1 MKICPMA
8 YKICQNQLNILPNN
22 QWTVSKW
29 PKFLTVCQRGKI
41 SPNLVTLLV
50 SYFDLTMVK
59 RRISSS
65 QICRTILIII
75 IANFISTAE
84 PESDN
89 RASVPVFRLHEPL
102 GKLRTGDGGPI
113 LLKEDWI
120 LHSNQVTI
128 LCKKNRCYRSH
139 SIIGATPTC
148 GQSGKGST
156 IVNYDSRVVPDLKI
170 PHIMTLES

>member
-1 MKICPMA
+1 MKICPMT
-8 YKICQNQLNILPNN
+8 YKISQIQLNILPNN

-50 SYFDLTMVK
+50 SYFDLTMIK

-128 LCKKNRCYRSH
+128 LCKKT
-139 SIIGATPTC
+139 GATEATP
-148 GQSGKGST
+148 S
-156 IVNYDSRVVPDLKI
+156 
-170 PHIMTLES
+170 LELPLPVANLVKALRL